1 MWSSDSSI
9 PVSPIIPSLAF
20 HAADDDVDRFA
31 HSGRIA
37 ISLADVRSDPI
48 VVDTTKGRR
57 KLSELYYDPYDYAI
71 DADPHPVWRRMR
83 DEAPLYYNEKYDFF
97 ALSRFADVLGA
108 SLDNETFSS
117 AHGTVLELI
126 SEDPNES
133 PMMIFKDPPEH
144 TRLRK
149 LVSKSFSPRRISE
162 LEPRIRSIC
171 SQYLDPLRDLS
182 SFDYVQEFGAKLPV
196 MVISSLLGVPE
207 EDQDEIRTW
216 TDALLHRDEGQ
227 TDMAEEHARVS
238 NQLWGYFGR
247 YVEERRKQPRDDMM
261 TDLIEAEIGL
271 GDGTKR
277 RLSDVELLA
286 FIGLL
291 SGAGNETVARL
302 LGWFATVMPRFPAER
317 DKLVE
322 DPTLI
327 PAGVEEL
334 LRFEAP
340 SPVQARRVMRDVEL
354 HGQVVP
360 EGSRMLLLT
369 ASAGRDER
377 EYPEAD
383 RYRATRFIDR
393 HVSLGYGV
401 HFCLGASLARLEG
414 RVALEESLA
423 RFPKWDV
430 DWGGT
435 EMVHTSTVRGY
446 SKVPI
451 RL

>member
-1 MWSSDSSI
+1 M
-9 PVSPIIPSLAF
+9 
-20 HAADDDVDRFA
+20 
-31 HSGRIA
+31 
-37 ISLADVRSDPI
+37 
-48 VVDTTKGRR
+48 
-57 KLSELYYDPYDYAI
+57 SELYYDPYDYAL

-83 DEAPLYYNEKYDFF
+83 DDAPLYYNEKYDFY

-108 SLDNETFSS
+108 SLDHETFSS
-117 AHGTVLELI
+117 AYGTVLELI
-126 SEDPNES
+126 GENENES

-162 LEPRIRSIC
+162 LEPRVRSIC
-171 SQYLDPLRDLS
+171 QRYLDPLRDLK

-207 EDQDEIRTW
+207 EDQDQIRIW
-216 TDALLHRDEGQ
+216 TDALLHREEGQ
-227 TDMAEEHARVS
+227 TDMEEQHARVS
-238 NQLWGYFGR
+238 QHLWGYFGG
-247 YVEERRKQPRDDMM
+247 YVEERRKHPKDDMM
-261 TDLIEAEIGL
+261 TDLIDAEIEL
-271 GDGTKR
+271 EDGSKR

-302 LGWFATVMPRFPAER
+302 LGWFATVMPRFPEER
-317 DKLVE
+317 DKLAR
-322 DPTLI
+322 DTTLI
-327 PAGVEEL
+327 PNGVEEL

-340 SPVQARRVMRDVEL
+340 SPVQARRLMRDITL
-354 HGQVVP
+354 HGQEVR
-360 EGSRMLLLT
+360 EGSRVLLLT

-377 EYPEAD
+377 EYPDAD
-383 RYRATRFIDR
+383 RYVASRNIDR

-414 RVALEESLA
+414 RIALEETLA
-423 RFPKWDV
+423 RFPEWDV
-430 DWGGT
+430 DWDAT

-446 SKVPI
+446 AKVPI